1 MDVSKKSQN
10 FFAGLLNQFR
20 EQTPAKRSLLDA
32 PPVAAIP
39 EHAGF
44 GTRTLTA
51 RDFTPGSWRA
61 DEWSPV
67 AYYRI
72 PEGTI
77 LKLQQGR
84 IFRMMLRQKGAT
96 TFPEGE
102 VPQAS
107 VPLNV
112 PGLVNSRTA
121 KPSLP
126 ATYHPDVVIYQ
137 SPDGSAQTW
146 RPAQI
151 VEIDY
156 DAQQAMFNLGE
167 TEVESYYLSGLG
179 EWRLRSYTDAGNS
192 RVSGQTIVNGSFGA
206 LHLTDQSSRDTAFM
220 WPQNISLVP
229 GQRLS
234 LEVKTP
240 REVVFNGRA
249 QHVISFDT
257 LTQKVSVQ
265 DSPRLKAASELDLGR

>member
-1 MDVSKKSQN
+1 MDVSKKSQK

-20 EQTPAKRSLLDA
+20 EQPAARRSLLDT

-39 EHAGF
+39 EQMGF
-44 GTRTLTA
+44 GVRTLTA

-77 LKLQQGR
+77 VKLQQGR
-84 IFRMMLRQKGAT
+84 IFRMMLRQKGGGSV
-96 TFPEGE
+96 PSGE

-107 VPLNV
+107 FPINV
-112 PGLVNSRTA
+112 PGIVNSRTA

-137 SPDGSAQTW
+137 SGDGQNWTA
-146 RPAQI
+146 AQI

-156 DAQQAMFNLGE
+156 ENEQAMFNISE

-206 LHLTDQSSRDTAFM
+206 LHFTDQSSRDTAFVF
-220 WPQNISLVP
+220 PANISLVP

-240 REVVFNGRA
+240 REVVFNARA

-257 LTQKVSVQ
+257 LTQKVSVA